1 MKKFQNIGK
10 GNGVAIA
17 FGAILI
23 GLWELIAILDWI
35 PPFILPSPISVFHTL
50 LETFP
55 IMFEHIKITV
65 LEAGIGFLIAVFLSA
80 GLGILVDWVPL
91 LKKAIYPIIMISQTI
106 PIVTLAPL
114 FAMWFGYGYLP
125 KILVVILVCFFPIA
139 VSFIE
144 GLASVDKELL
154 NLLRSM
160 GANPF
165 QIYRMVKIP
174 AALPHLF
181 SGLKIA
187 GTYSIMGAVI
197 GEWIGGKE
205 GLGVYMLRVRH
216 SFSIDKVF
224 ATIVIITLCSIF
236 VVKFI
241 HIIEKKLMPWTKE
254 LPNQNEGEIS

>member
-1 MKKFQNIGK
+1 
-10 GNGVAIA
+10 
-17 FGAILI
+17 
-23 GLWELIAILDWI
+23 
-35 PPFILPSPISVFHTL
+35 
-50 LETFP
+50 
-55 IMFEHIKITV
+55 
-65 LEAGIGFLIAVFLSA
+65 
-80 GLGILVDWVPL
+80 
-91 LKKAIYPIIMISQTI
+91 
-106 PIVTLAPL
+106 
-114 FAMWFGYGYLP
+114 
-125 KILVVILVCFFPIA
+125 
-139 VSFIE
+139 
-144 GLASVDKELL
+144 
-154 NLLRSM
+154 M

-241 HIIEKKLMPWTKE
+241 HIIEKIDAMDEEYKSK
-254 LPNQNEGEIS
+254 